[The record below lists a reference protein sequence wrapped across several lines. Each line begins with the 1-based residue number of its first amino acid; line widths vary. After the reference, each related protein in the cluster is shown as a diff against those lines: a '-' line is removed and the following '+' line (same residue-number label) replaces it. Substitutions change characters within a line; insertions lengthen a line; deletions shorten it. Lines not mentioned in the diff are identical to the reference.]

1 MFACAIKPWLL
12 SVNCYYRGVF
22 NEMVFFTVSRYNK
35 TMKVKKTLLLLC
47 LSLLLIYGMVGF
59 FAYRAIHNEY
69 QAIQFTTRQQSRQ
82 AAHYLL
88 TQIQQQLQ
96 QTQSQLSA
104 ISQFTDL
111 QPKNL
116 KQLIDKTP
124 SIKQIFILHQRQLQY
139 PIATKPQP
147 LSQQEKQFVD
157 FLQPLVNDPSL
168 LTQAAATEKQSTN
181 SGWYYSQRLQIPT
194 LIYWQ
199 ERNNQSKA
207 EQQIIGY
214 ELAYS
219 VFRANVIAALDQQSP
234 DGQFSLFENGQL
246 LVTNQRQDQPLLNN
260 SLTITQAL
268 PYPLQDWTIR
278 YTSTAAIPD
287 NRTAIGLAAIALL
300 AAITLAAIVIYRE
313 TQRRIRLAKQQV
325 QFVSQVSHELKTPL
339 TNIRLYAEMLK
350 ENSDETGTTY
360 RYLNVITDET
370 QRLTRLIQNVL
381 SFNQP
386 PRLRLTNVPYVQLL
400 QKIEQFFLPHFAATG
415 LTIRQ
420 YIAADIPPD
429 DCIKSDP
436 DMLTQIIHN
445 LMSNAEK
452 YAANGRYVDI
462 IVEKTQQTLI
472 IAIRDYS
479 NGISKSEL
487 KKITQPFYRVNN
499 HITEGIAGTGIG
511 LTIAQQLADYLAAE
525 LRIEILDNGMR
536 FSLILPLV

>member
-1 MFACAIKPWLL
+1 
-12 SVNCYYRGVF
+12 
-22 NEMVFFTVSRYNK
+22 
-35 TMKVKKTLLLLC
+35 MKVKKTLLLLC
-47 LSLLLIYGMVGF
+47 LSLLLMYGIIGF
-59 FAYRAIHNEY
+59 FAYRALNNEY
-69 QAIQFTTRQQSRQ
+69 QAIQFTTRQQSQQ

-88 TQIQQQLQ
+88 THIQQQLQ

-104 ISQFTDL
+104 ITQFTDL

-139 PIATKPQP
+139 PIATKSQP

-168 LTQAAATEKQSTN
+168 LTQAAATEKQSNT
-181 SGWYYSQRLQIPT
+181 SGWYYSQRQQIPT

-199 ERNNQSKA
+199 ERNSQSTT

-219 VFRANVIAALDQQSP
+219 VFRANIIAALDQQSP

-260 SLTITQAL
+260 SLTVAQAL

-287 NRTAIGLAAIALL
+287 NRTAIGLATIALL
-300 AAITLAAIVIYRE
+300 AAITLVAIVIYRE

-339 TNIRLYAEMLK
+339 TNICLYAEMLK
-350 ENSDETGTTY
+350 ENSDKTSTTY

-386 PRLRLTNVPYVQLL
+386 PRLRLTDVPYVQLL
-400 QKIEQFFLPHFAATG
+400 QKIEQSFLPHFAATG

-420 YIAADIPPD
+420 YIAADIPRD
-429 DCIKSDP
+429 DSIKSDP

-472 IAIRDYS
+472 IAIRDYG

-511 LTIAQQLADYLAAE
+511 LTIAQQLADYLATE